1 MKSISLTVMY
11 GLQLYMREMI
21 RDRLS
26 SDVRDKHDLFSS
38 LIYANKE
45 ELGGASLS
53 EEELMGL
60 CALTFLLPQ
69 CSMLKDLAGNIF
81 IFLVAGHEVCQL
93 RPTHLTSRAER
104 NGPDNCAYTFIHI
117 CSISLVSRGTGKN
130 AEAH

>member
-60 CALTFLLPQ
+60 CALTFNAQ
-69 CSMLKDLAGNIF
+69 CSRILQ
-81 IFLVAGHEVCQL
+81 E
-93 RPTHLTSRAER
+93 
-104 NGPDNCAYTFIHI
+104 
-117 CSISLVSRGTGKN
+117 ISLYFWLLDMRYASCGLLT
-130 AEAH
+130 